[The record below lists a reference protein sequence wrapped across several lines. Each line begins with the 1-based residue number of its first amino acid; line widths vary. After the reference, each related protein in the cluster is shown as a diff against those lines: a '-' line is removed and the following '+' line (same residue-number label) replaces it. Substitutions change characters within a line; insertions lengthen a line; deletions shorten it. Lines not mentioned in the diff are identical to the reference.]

1 MLKYT
6 IEGFNQEYAMTLRK
20 EVEINGKKVLKK
32 IDCTDLVILRWF
44 VDFYPNMKKIN
55 VDGREYAWLTHGKL
69 LEDIPIIDINKRSFI
84 DRMKKLVEF
93 GILDYKLIKK
103 GGTFSVYTFGEN
115 YKYMVSSE
123 RPSQEGMQSNDIGMQ
138 SNDIGYAIERHRGM
152 QSNSIGV
159 CSQTHNKDISIKDTS
174 IKDKSIKN
182 NKDKNDIL
190 DIGHSSDSSIS
201 SSNQKIKE
209 PTQEEMDNQVENA
222 IGKIHPCTRYLI
234 SQGLIKENDAYI
246 PNYNYIFY
254 EALEKYDFELVR
266 DVNNYVVSK
275 MLKSE
280 TPIKD
285 KLSYFKSSFNSNL
298 EIMYKRRNVS
308 VEEMNDWLS

>member
-1 MLKYT
+1 MTVMRTFKNKNYTVMSNTHLKDKNLSLKAKGLLSVMLSLPDNWNYS
-6 IEGFNQEYAMTLRK
+6 IAGLVAICK
-20 EVEINGKKVLKK
+20 ENETAIKSALNELKK
-32 IDCTDLVILRWF
+32 NGYLIVNKLKPSKATKGKIGYEYLIFETPDKEEQEKI
-44 VDFYPNMKKIN
+44 MKQ
-55 VDGREYAWLTHGKL
+55 
-69 LEDIPIIDINKRSFI
+69 
-84 DRMKKLVEF
+84 
-93 GILDYKLIKK
+93 
-103 GGTFSVYTFGEN
+103 
-115 YKYMVSSE
+115 
-123 RPSQEGMQSNDIGMQ
+123 SQEGGFLGVEHQAIEVQGVENHGQLNTNIYNTNKLNKEYKRGKDIVDIG
-138 SNDIGYAIERHRGM
+138 
-152 QSNSIGV
+152 
-159 CSQTHNKDISIKDTS
+159 
-174 IKDKSIKN
+174 
-182 NKDKNDIL
+182 L
-190 DIGHSSDSSIS
+190 SSDSLPP

-222 IGKIHPCTRYLI
+222 IGNIHPCTRYLI

-298 EIMYKRRNVS
+298 EIMYKRRNIS
-308 VEEMNDWLS
+308 IEEINDWLS

>member
-1 MLKYT
+1 
-6 IEGFNQEYAMTLRK
+6 
-20 EVEINGKKVLKK
+20 
-32 IDCTDLVILRWF
+32 
-44 VDFYPNMKKIN
+44 
-55 VDGREYAWLTHGKL
+55 
-69 LEDIPIIDINKRSFI
+69 
-84 DRMKKLVEF
+84 
-93 GILDYKLIKK
+93 
-103 GGTFSVYTFGEN
+103 
-115 YKYMVSSE
+115 MVSSE
-123 RPSQEGMQSNDIGMQ
+123 RPSQEGMQSNDIGIH

-174 IKDKSIKN
+174 IKN
-182 NKDKNDIL
+182 NKDKKDIV
-190 DIGHSSDSSIS
+190 DIRLSPNSLPS
-201 SSNQKIKE
+201 SSNKKIKE
-209 PTQEEMDNQVENA
+209 PTQQEMDNQVENA
-222 IGKIHPCTRYLI
+222 IGKVHPCTRYLI
-234 SQGLIKENDAYI
+234 NQGLIKENDAYI

-298 EIMYKRRNVS
+298 EIMYKRRNMS
-308 VEEMNDWLS
+308 IEEMNDWLY

>member
-1 MLKYT
+1 MKYS
-6 IEGFNQEYAMTLRK
+6 IDGFNQEYAMTLRK
-20 EVEINGKKVLKK
+20 EVQINGKKVIKK

-55 VDGREYAWLTHGKL
+55 IDNREYAWISHGKL
-69 LEDIPIIDINKRSFI
+69 LEDLPIIDISKRSFI

-115 YKYMVSSE
+115 YKYLVSSE
-123 RPSQEGMQSNDIGMQ
+123 RPSQEGMQ

-159 CSQTHNKDISIKDTS
+159 CNQTYTKDISIKDTS
-174 IKDKSIKN
+174 IKN
-182 NKDKNDIL
+182 NKDIV
-190 DIGHSSDSSIS
+190 DIGLSSNSLPS

-209 PTQEEMDNQVENA
+209 PTQEEMDNQLENA

-234 SQGLIKENDAYI
+234 SQGLINENDAYI

-275 MLKSE
+275 MLNSE

-285 KLSYFKSSFNSNL
+285 KLSYFKSAFNSNL
-298 EIMYKRRNVS
+298 EIMYKRRNMS
-308 VEEMNDWLS
+308 IEEMNDWL

>member
-1 MLKYT
+1 
-6 IEGFNQEYAMTLRK
+6 
-20 EVEINGKKVLKK
+20 
-32 IDCTDLVILRWF
+32 
-44 VDFYPNMKKIN
+44 
-55 VDGREYAWLTHGKL
+55 
-69 LEDIPIIDINKRSFI
+69 
-84 DRMKKLVEF
+84 MKKLVEF

-182 NKDKNDIL
+182 NKDKKDIV
-190 DIGHSSDSSIS
+190 DIGRSSDSSLS

-222 IGKIHPCTRYLI
+222 IGKVHPCTRYLI

-254 EALEKYDFELVR
+254 EALEKYGFELVR

-298 EIMYKRRNVS
+298 EIMYKRRNMS
-308 VEEMNDWLS
+308 LEEMNDWLS

>member
-55 VDGREYAWLTHGKL
+55 IDNREYAWLTHGKL
-69 LEDIPIIDINKRSFI
+69 LEDIPIIDISKRSFI

-123 RPSQEGMQSNDIGMQ
+123 RPYQEGMQSNDIGMQ

-174 IKDKSIKN
+174 IKN
-182 NKDKNDIL
+182 NKDKKDIL
-190 DIGHSSDSSIS
+190 DIGLSSDSLPS

-209 PTQEEMDNQVENA
+209 PTQEEMNNQVENA

-298 EIMYKRRNVS
+298 EIMYKRRNMS
-308 VEEMNDWLS
+308 LEEMNDWLS

>member
-1 MLKYT
+1 
-6 IEGFNQEYAMTLRK
+6 
-20 EVEINGKKVLKK
+20 
-32 IDCTDLVILRWF
+32 
-44 VDFYPNMKKIN
+44 
-55 VDGREYAWLTHGKL
+55 
-69 LEDIPIIDINKRSFI
+69 
-84 DRMKKLVEF
+84 MKKLVEF
-93 GILDYKLIKK
+93 GILEYKLIKK

-123 RPSQEGMQSNDIGMQ
+123 RQYQEGIHSNDIGIH

-152 QSNSIGV
+152 QSNDIGV

-182 NKDKNDIL
+182 NKDKEDIV
-190 DIGHSSDSSIS
+190 DIGLSSDSSLS

-209 PTQEEMDNQVENA
+209 PTQEEIDIQVENA

-298 EIMYKRRNVS
+298 EIMYKRRNMS
-308 VEEMNDWLS
+308 LEEMNDWL

>member
-1 MLKYT
+1 MKYS
-6 IEGFNQEYAMTLRK
+6 IDGFNQEYAMTLRK
-20 EVEINGKKVLKK
+20 EVEINGKNVIKK

-55 VDGREYAWLTHGKL
+55 IDNREYAWISHGKL
-69 LEDIPIIDINKRSFI
+69 LEDLPIIDISKRSFI

-93 GILDYKLIKK
+93 GILEYKLIKK

-123 RPSQEGMQSNDIGMQ
+123 RQYQEGIHSNDIGIH

-152 QSNSIGV
+152 QSNDIGV

-182 NKDKNDIL
+182 NKDKEDIV
-190 DIGHSSDSSIS
+190 DIGLSSDSSLS

-209 PTQEEMDNQVENA
+209 PTQEEIDIQVENA

-254 EALEKYDFELVR
+254 EALDKYDFELVR

-298 EIMYKRRNVS
+298 EIMYKRRNMS
-308 VEEMNDWLS
+308 LEEMNDWL

>member
-1 MLKYT
+1 MKYS
-6 IEGFNQEYAMTLRK
+6 IDGFNQEYAMTLRK
-20 EVEINGKKVLKK
+20 EVEINGKNVIKK

-55 VDGREYAWLTHGKL
+55 IDNREYAWISHGKL
-69 LEDIPIIDINKRSFI
+69 LEDLPIIDISKRSFI

-93 GILDYKLIKK
+93 GILEYKLIKK

-123 RPSQEGMQSNDIGMQ
+123 RQYQDGIHSNDIGIH

-152 QSNSIGV
+152 QSNDIGV

-182 NKDKNDIL
+182 NKDKEDIV
-190 DIGHSSDSSIS
+190 DIGLSSDSSLS

-209 PTQEEMDNQVENA
+209 PTQEEIDIQVENA

-254 EALEKYDFELVR
+254 EAREKYDFELVR

-298 EIMYKRRNVS
+298 EIMYKRRNMS
-308 VEEMNDWLS
+308 LEEMNDWL

>member
-1 MLKYT
+1 MKYS
-6 IEGFNQEYAMTLRK
+6 IDGFNQEYAMTLRK
-20 EVEINGKKVLKK
+20 EVEINGKNVIKK

-55 VDGREYAWLTHGKL
+55 IDNREYAWISHGKL
-69 LEDIPIIDINKRSFI
+69 LEDLPIIDISKRSFI

-93 GILDYKLIKK
+93 GILEYKLIKK

-123 RPSQEGMQSNDIGMQ
+123 RQYQEGMQSNDIGIH
-138 SNDIGYAIERHRGM
+138 SNNIWYAIERHRGM
-152 QSNSIGV
+152 QSNDIGV
-159 CSQTHNKDISIKDTS
+159 CSQTHNKDISIKDKS
-174 IKDKSIKN
+174 IKDNSIKN
-182 NKDKNDIL
+182 NKDKEDIV
-190 DIGHSSDSSIS
+190 DIGLSSDSSLS

-209 PTQEEMDNQVENA
+209 PTQEEIDIQVENA

-234 SQGLIKENDAYI
+234 NQGLIKENDAYI

-298 EIMYKRRNVS
+298 EIMYKRRNMS
-308 VEEMNDWLS
+308 LEEMNDWL

>member
-1 MLKYT
+1 MKYS
-6 IEGFNQEYAMTLRK
+6 IDGFNQEYAMTLRK
-20 EVEINGKKVLKK
+20 EVEINGKNVIKK

-55 VDGREYAWLTHGKL
+55 IDNREYAWISHGKL
-69 LEDIPIIDINKRSFI
+69 LEDLPIIDISKRSFI

-93 GILDYKLIKK
+93 GILEYKLIKK

-123 RPSQEGMQSNDIGMQ
+123 RQYQEGMQSNDIGIH
-138 SNDIGYAIERHRGM
+138 SNNIWYAIERHRGM
-152 QSNSIGV
+152 QSNDIGV

-182 NKDKNDIL
+182 NKDKEDIV
-190 DIGHSSDSSIS
+190 DIGLSSDSSLS

-209 PTQEEMDNQVENA
+209 PTQEEIDIQVENA

-298 EIMYKRRNVS
+298 EIMYKRRNMS
-308 VEEMNDWLS
+308 LEEMNDWL

>member
-1 MLKYT
+1 MKYS
-6 IEGFNQEYAMTLRK
+6 IDGFNQEYAMTLRK
-20 EVEINGKKVLKK
+20 EVEINGKNVIKK

-55 VDGREYAWLTHGKL
+55 IDNREYAWISHGKL
-69 LEDIPIIDINKRSFI
+69 LEDLPIIDISKRSFI

-93 GILDYKLIKK
+93 GILEYKLIKK

-123 RPSQEGMQSNDIGMQ
+123 RQYQDGIHSNDIGIH

-152 QSNSIGV
+152 QSNDIGV

-182 NKDKNDIL
+182 NKDKEDIV
-190 DIGHSSDSSIS
+190 DIGLSSDSSLS

-209 PTQEEMDNQVENA
+209 PTQEEIDIQVENA

-298 EIMYKRRNVS
+298 EIMYKRRNMS
-308 VEEMNDWLS
+308 LEEMNDWL

>member
-55 VDGREYAWLTHGKL
+55 IDNREYAWLTHGKL
-69 LEDIPIIDINKRSFI
+69 LEDIPIIDISKRSFI

-123 RPSQEGMQSNDIGMQ
+123 RPYQEGMQSNDIGMQ

-174 IKDKSIKN
+174 IKN

-190 DIGHSSDSSIS
+190 DIGLSSDSIPS

-209 PTQEEMDNQVENA
+209 PTQEEMNNQVENA

-298 EIMYKRRNVS
+298 EIMYKRRNMS
-308 VEEMNDWLS
+308 LEEMNDWLS

>member
-1 MLKYT
+1 MKYS
-6 IEGFNQEYAMTLRK
+6 IDGFNQEYAMTLRK
-20 EVEINGKKVLKK
+20 EVEINGKKVIKK

-55 VDGREYAWLTHGKL
+55 IDNREYAWISHGKL
-69 LEDIPIIDINKRSFI
+69 LEDLPIIDISKRSFI
-84 DRMKKLVEF
+84 ERMKKLVDF
-93 GILDYKLIKK
+93 GILDYQLIKK
-103 GGTFSVYTFGEN
+103 GGTFSVYTFGDN

-123 RPSQEGMQSNDIGMQ
+123 RPSQDGMQLNDIGIH

-182 NKDKNDIL
+182 NKDKKDIV
-190 DIGHSSDSSIS
+190 DIGLSSDSLPS

-209 PTQEEMDNQVENA
+209 PTQEEMNNQVEKA
-222 IGKIHPCTRYLI
+222 IGKIHPCTKYLI

-275 MLKSE
+275 MLKSD

-298 EIMYKRRNVS
+298 EIMYKRRNMS
-308 VEEMNDWLS
+308 LEEMNDWLS

>member
-6 IEGFNQEYAMTLRK
+6 IEGFNQEYAITLRK

-55 VDGREYAWLTHGKL
+55 VDDREYAWLTHGKL

-84 DRMKKLVEF
+84 ERMKKLVEF

-115 YKYMVSSE
+115 YKYMISSE
-123 RPSQEGMQSNDIGMQ
+123 RSSQEGMQSNDIGMQ
-138 SNDIGYAIERHRGM
+138 SNVIGYAIERHRGM

-182 NKDKNDIL
+182 NKDKKDIL
-190 DIGHSSDSSIS
+190 DIGLSSDSLPS
-201 SSNQKIKE
+201 SSNKKIKE
-209 PTQEEMDNQVENA
+209 PTQEDMNNQVENA

-234 SQGLIKENDAYI
+234 NQGLIKENDAYI

-285 KLSYFKSSFNSNL
+285 KLSYFKSSFNSNI
-298 EIMYKRRNVS
+298 EIMYKRRNMS
-308 VEEMNDWLS
+308 LEEMNDWLS

>member
-1 MLKYT
+1 MKYS
-6 IEGFNQEYAMTLRK
+6 IDGFNQEYAMTLRK
-20 EVEINGKKVLKK
+20 EVEINGKNVIKK
-32 IDCTDLVILRWF
+32 IDCKDLVILRWF
-44 VDFYPNMKKIN
+44 VDLYPNMKKIN
-55 VDGREYAWLTHGKL
+55 IDNREYAWISHGKL
-69 LEDIPIIDINKRSFI
+69 LEDLPIIDINKRSFI
-84 DRMKKLVEF
+84 ERMKKLVEF
-93 GILDYKLIKK
+93 GILDYQLIKK

-123 RPSQEGMQSNDIGMQ
+123 RQYQEGMQSNDIGIH

-152 QSNSIGV
+152 QSNDIGV

-182 NKDKNDIL
+182 NKDKEDIV
-190 DIGHSSDSSIS
+190 DIGLSSDSSLS

-209 PTQEEMDNQVENA
+209 PTQEEIDIQVENA

-234 SQGLIKENDAYI
+234 NQGLIKENDAYI

-298 EIMYKRRNVS
+298 EIMYKRRNMS
-308 VEEMNDWLS
+308 LEEMNDWL

>member
-55 VDGREYAWLTHGKL
+55 VDGREYAWISHGKL
-69 LEDIPIIDINKRSFI
+69 IEDLPIIDINKRSFI
-84 DRMKKLVEF
+84 ERMKKLVEF

-103 GGTFSVYTFGEN
+103 GGTFSVYTFGDN

-123 RPSQEGMQSNDIGMQ
+123 RPYQEGMQSNDIGMQ

-182 NKDKNDIL
+182 NKDKKDIV
-190 DIGHSSDSSIS
+190 DIGLSSDSFHS
-201 SSNQKIKE
+201 SSKKIKE

-280 TPIKD
+280 TPIND

-298 EIMYKRRNVS
+298 EIMYKRRNMS
-308 VEEMNDWLS
+308 LEEMNDWLS

>member
-55 VDGREYAWLTHGKL
+55 VDDREYAWLTHGKL

-182 NKDKNDIL
+182 NKDKKDIL
-190 DIGHSSDSSIS
+190 DIGLSSDSLPS
-201 SSNQKIKE
+201 SSKKIKE

-298 EIMYKRRNVS
+298 EIMYKRRNMS
-308 VEEMNDWLS
+308 LEEMNDWLS

>member
-1 MLKYT
+1 MKYS
-6 IEGFNQEYAMTLRK
+6 IDGFNQEYAMTLRK
-20 EVEINGKKVLKK
+20 EVEINGKNVIKK

-55 VDGREYAWLTHGKL
+55 IDNREYAWISHGKL
-69 LEDIPIIDINKRSFI
+69 LEDLPIIDISKRSFI

-93 GILDYKLIKK
+93 GILEYKLIKK

-123 RPSQEGMQSNDIGMQ
+123 RQYQEGIHSNDIGIH

-152 QSNSIGV
+152 QSNDIGV

-182 NKDKNDIL
+182 NKDKEDIV
-190 DIGHSSDSSIS
+190 DIGLSSDSSLS

-209 PTQEEMDNQVENA
+209 PTQEEIDIQVENA

-298 EIMYKRRNVS
+298 EIMYKRRNMS
-308 VEEMNDWLS
+308 LEEMNDWL

>member
-20 EVEINGKKVLKK
+20 EVEINGKKILKK

-69 LEDIPIIDINKRSFI
+69 LEDIPIIDISKRSFI

-123 RPSQEGMQSNDIGMQ
+123 KPYQEGMQSNDIGMQ

-182 NKDKNDIL
+182 NKDKKDIL
-190 DIGHSSDSSIS
+190 DIGLSSDSLPY
-201 SSNQKIKE
+201 SSNQKIKKH
-209 PTQEEMDNQVENA
+209 TQEEMNNQVENA
-222 IGKIHPCTRYLI
+222 IGKIHPCTKYLI

-298 EIMYKRRNVS
+298 EIMYKRRNMS
-308 VEEMNDWLS
+308 LEEMNDWLS

>member
-1 MLKYT
+1 MTVMRTFKNKNYTVMSNTHLRNKNLSLKAKGLLSVMLSLPDNWNYSIAGLVAICKENETAIKSALNELKEHGYLIVNKLKPSKAT
-6 IEGFNQEYAMTLRK
+6 KGKIGYEYLIFETPDKEEQEKLMKQSQEDGFLG
-20 EVEINGKKVLKK
+20 VEIQGVEIQGVENHGQLNTNIYNTNKLNKEYK
-32 IDCTDLVILRWF
+32 
-44 VDFYPNMKKIN
+44 
-55 VDGREYAWLTHGKL
+55 RE
-69 LEDIPIIDINKRSFI
+69 
-84 DRMKKLVEF
+84 
-93 GILDYKLIKK
+93 
-103 GGTFSVYTFGEN
+103 
-115 YKYMVSSE
+115 
-123 RPSQEGMQSNDIGMQ
+123 NDIV
-138 SNDIGYAIERHRGM
+138 DIRL
-152 QSNSIGV
+152 SP
-159 CSQTHNKDISIKDTS
+159 
-174 IKDKSIKN
+174 
-182 NKDKNDIL
+182 
-190 DIGHSSDSSIS
+190 DSLPS

-209 PTQEEMDNQVENA
+209 PTQEEMDNQVEKA

-298 EIMYKRRNVS
+298 EIMYKRRNMS
-308 VEEMNDWLS
+308 LEEINDWLS

>member
-152 QSNSIGV
+152 QSNDIGV

-182 NKDKNDIL
+182 NKDKKDIV
-190 DIGHSSDSSIS
+190 DIGLSSDYLPS
-201 SSNQKIKE
+201 SSNKKIKE

-275 MLKSE
+275 MLKSD

-298 EIMYKRRNVS
+298 EIMYKRRNMS
-308 VEEMNDWLS
+308 IEEMNDWLS

>member
-1 MLKYT
+1 MKYS
-6 IEGFNQEYAMTLRK
+6 IDGFNQEYAMTLRK
-20 EVEINGKKVLKK
+20 EVEINGKNVIKK

-55 VDGREYAWLTHGKL
+55 IDNREYAWISHGKL
-69 LEDIPIIDINKRSFI
+69 LEDLPIIDISKRSFI

-93 GILDYKLIKK
+93 GILEYKLIKK

-123 RPSQEGMQSNDIGMQ
+123 RQYQEGIHSNYIGIH

-152 QSNSIGV
+152 QSNDIGV

-182 NKDKNDIL
+182 NKDKEDIV
-190 DIGHSSDSSIS
+190 DIGLSSDYSLS

-209 PTQEEMDNQVENA
+209 PTQEEIDIQVENA

-298 EIMYKRRNVS
+298 EIMYKRRNMS
-308 VEEMNDWLS
+308 LEEMNDWL

>member
-1 MLKYT
+1 MTVMRTFKNKNYTVMSNTHLRDKNLSLKAKGLLSVMLSLPDNWNYS
-6 IEGFNQEYAMTLRK
+6 IAGLVAICK
-20 EVEINGKKVLKK
+20 ENETAIKSALNELKINGYLIVNKLKPSKATKGK
-32 IDCTDLVILRWF
+32 IG
-44 VDFYPNMKKIN
+44 Y
-55 VDGREYAWLTHGKL
+55 EYLIFETPDK
-69 LEDIPIIDINKRSFI
+69 EEQ
-84 DRMKKLVEF
+84 KKLM
-93 GILDYKLIKK
+93 KQ
-103 GGTFSVYTFGEN
+103 
-115 YKYMVSSE
+115 
-123 RPSQEGMQSNDIGMQ
+123 SQEGVFL
-138 SNDIGYAIERHRGM
+138 
-152 QSNSIGV
+152 GV
-159 CSQTHNKDISIKDTS
+159 ENLGVEIQGVENHGQLNTNIYNTNKLNKEYKREKDIVDM
-174 IKDKSIKN
+174 
-182 NKDKNDIL
+182 
-190 DIGHSSDSSIS
+190 GRSSDSLPS
-201 SSNQKIKE
+201 SSNKKIKE

-298 EIMYKRRNVS
+298 EIMYKRRNMS
-308 VEEMNDWLS
+308 LEEMNDWLY

>member
-1 MLKYT
+1 MTVMRTFKNKNYTVMSNTHLKDKNLSLKAKGLLSVMLSLPDNWNYS
-6 IEGFNQEYAMTLRK
+6 IAGLVAICK
-20 EVEINGKKVLKK
+20 ENETAIKSALNELKINGYLIVNKLKPSKATKGK
-32 IDCTDLVILRWF
+32 IGYEYLIFETPDKEEQEKL
-44 VDFYPNMKKIN
+44 MKQ
-55 VDGREYAWLTHGKL
+55 
-69 LEDIPIIDINKRSFI
+69 
-84 DRMKKLVEF
+84 
-93 GILDYKLIKK
+93 
-103 GGTFSVYTFGEN
+103 
-115 YKYMVSSE
+115 
-123 RPSQEGMQSNDIGMQ
+123 SQEGGFLGVEIQGIEIQGIEIQGVENHGQLNTNIYNTNKLNKEYKREKDIVDIG
-138 SNDIGYAIERHRGM
+138 
-152 QSNSIGV
+152 
-159 CSQTHNKDISIKDTS
+159 
-174 IKDKSIKN
+174 
-182 NKDKNDIL
+182 L
-190 DIGHSSDSSIS
+190 SSDSLPS
-201 SSNQKIKE
+201 SSNKKIKE

-298 EIMYKRRNVS
+298 EIMYKRRNMS
-308 VEEMNDWLS
+308 LEEMNDWLS

>member
-1 MLKYT
+1 
-6 IEGFNQEYAMTLRK
+6 
-20 EVEINGKKVLKK
+20 
-32 IDCTDLVILRWF
+32 
-44 VDFYPNMKKIN
+44 
-55 VDGREYAWLTHGKL
+55 
-69 LEDIPIIDINKRSFI
+69 
-84 DRMKKLVEF
+84 
-93 GILDYKLIKK
+93 
-103 GGTFSVYTFGEN
+103 
-115 YKYMVSSE
+115 
-123 RPSQEGMQSNDIGMQ
+123 MQSND
-138 SNDIGYAIERHRGM
+138 
-152 QSNSIGV
+152 IGV

-182 NKDKNDIL
+182 NKDKKDIL
-190 DIGHSSDSSIS
+190 DIGLSSDSLPS
-201 SSNQKIKE
+201 SSNKKIKE

-222 IGKIHPCTRYLI
+222 IGKIHPCTHYLI

-275 MLKSE
+275 MLKSD

-298 EIMYKRRNVS
+298 EIMYKRRNMS
-308 VEEMNDWLS
+308 IEEINDWLS